1 MTDISLRGLA
11 KSFGPVEVLRGIDL
25 DIASGSL
32 TAVLGPSGC
41 GKTTLLRLLAGFTE
55 ADAGTITFDGRGV
68 VGPGLCVPARQRRV
82 GYVPQEGALFP
93 HLTVAAN
100 VLFGLPRVER
110 TKGERL
116 DGLLELVGLDPSVAE
131 RFPHQLS
138 GGQQQRAALA
148 RALAPAPAVVLLDE
162 PFSSLDAGLR
172 EDTGRAVVDVLKAS
186 GATAVLVT
194 HDQGEALSL
203 ADQVAVMRGG
213 RLVQASA
220 PATVY
225 GRPVDPGVAI
235 FVGGAVLLPGVVL
248 PGVVLPGEM
257 LPGEMLPGGA
267 ISTQVSCVLGE
278 LDVQGEL
285 PSGVAD
291 VQVLVRPEQIL
302 LGAEG
307 VPARV
312 LDISYFGH
320 DASVRLALG
329 DGGSSTVIS
338 RVAGS
343 DVPATGSVVHLSVR
357 GPVPVFALPAAAP
370 PVAPLDRLPMTTG
383 RWPTRSSAA
392 RRRARPAR

>member
-1 MTDISLRGLA
+1 MTDICLRGLT

-41 GKTTLLRLLAGFTE
+41 GKTTLLRLIAGFTT

-68 VGPGLCVPARQRRV
+68 VGPGLCVPARRRRV

-93 HLTVAAN
+93 HLTVEAN
-100 VLFGLPRVER
+100 VLFGLPRAER
-110 TKGERL
+110 TRGERL
-116 DGLLELVGLDPSVAE
+116 DGLLELVGLEPSVAG

-172 EDTGRAVVDVLKAS
+172 EDTGRAVVDVLRAS

-225 GRPVDPGVAI
+225 GRPVDPGVAT

-248 PGVVLPGEM
+248 SGEM
-257 LPGEMLPGGA
+257 LAGEMLSGEVLAGEVLAGEVLPGGA
-267 ISTQVSCVLGE
+267 IATQVSCVLGE
-278 LDVQGEL
+278 LDVQG
-285 PSGVAD
+285 
-291 VQVLVRPEQIL
+291 
-302 LGAEG
+302 
-307 VPARV
+307 
-312 LDISYFGH
+312 
-320 DASVRLALG
+320 
-329 DGGSSTVIS
+329 
-338 RVAGS
+338 
-343 DVPATGSVVHLSVR
+343 
-357 GPVPVFALPAAAP
+357 
-370 PVAPLDRLPMTTG
+370 
-383 RWPTRSSAA
+383 
-392 RRRARPAR
+392 

>member
-1 MTDISLRGLA
+1 MTDLSLRGVRKA
-11 KSFGPVEVLRGIDL
+11 FGPTEVLCGIDL
-25 DIASGSL
+25 DIPAGSL

-41 GKTTLLRLLAGFTE
+41 GKTTLLRLIAGFTE
-55 ADAGTITFDGRGV
+55 ADAGTITFGGLPV
-68 VGPGLCVPARQRRV
+68 VGPGVSVPARRRRV

-100 VLFGLPRVER
+100 VLFGLPRDER
-110 TKGERL
+110 TPGARL
-116 DGLLELVGLDPSVAE
+116 DGLLELVGLDAGVAG

-148 RALAPAPAVVLLDE
+148 RALAPSPAVVLLDE

-172 EDTGRAVVDVLKAS
+172 EDTGRAVADALQAS

-225 GRPVDPGVAI
+225 GRPADPGVAS
-235 FVGGAVLLPGVVL
+235 FVGGAVLLPGTV
-248 PGVVLPGEM
+248 
-257 LPGEMLPGGA
+257 
-267 ISTQVSCVLGE
+267 
-278 LDVQGEL
+278 L
-285 PSGVAD
+285 PSGAGSSQVRCALGLLDVHGEVPGEGPD

-302 LGAEG
+302 LGEQG

-320 DASVRLALG
+320 DASVRLQL
-329 DGGSSTVIS
+329 DGSATAVMS
-338 RVAGS
+338 RVSGGE
-343 DVPATGSVVHLSVR
+343 VPATGATVALTVR
-357 GPVPVFALPAAAP
+357 GPVPVFPLPSPAP
-370 PVAPLDRLPMTTG
+370 P
-383 RWPTRSSAA
+383 
-392 RRRARPAR
+392 